1 MKEQPN
7 STESRKSGHFTF
19 VAKVK
24 PGRGKDIR
32 ALAADRD
39 KMSWEDTDKL
49 LRPLTL
55 HYARWLLFDND
66 TRFIYYAVFDTPL
79 DKYLDDAATIFG
91 QSKVPGF
98 FVHLEGFPDDQAAMS
113 DPELFRKFFAE
124 TGVDSFY
131 QFEGYPAVTVEE
143 IKKALKVRNAFS
155 NMLDEMQ

>member
-1 MKEQPN
+1 MENQQ
-7 STESRKSGHFTF
+7 RKTQHFAF

-32 ALAADRD
+32 AKAAERN
-39 KMSWEDTDKL
+39 KISWEETDKI

-66 TRFIYYAVFDTPL
+66 TRFIYYASFDTDL
-79 DKYLDDAATIFG
+79 DKYLDDAARIFAASG
-91 QSKVPGF
+91 VAGYFPD
-98 FVHLEGFPDDQAAMS
+98 LEGFPDDQAATR
-113 DPELFRKFFAE
+113 DPEAYRKFLKE

-131 QFEGYPAVTVEE
+131 QFEGYPGVTVEE
-143 IKKALKVRNAFS
+143 IKKALRVRNAFS